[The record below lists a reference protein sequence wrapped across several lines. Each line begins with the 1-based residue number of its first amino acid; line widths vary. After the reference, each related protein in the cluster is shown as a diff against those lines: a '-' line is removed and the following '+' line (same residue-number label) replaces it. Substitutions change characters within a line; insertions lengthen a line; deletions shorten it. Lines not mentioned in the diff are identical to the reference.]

1 MQIDI
6 VFLKIVFE
14 NIPKNY
20 VFFVYSLVVGNK
32 IRNNLCCL
40 IFEKNFHP
48 KRLDIHINTIP
59 TPVLC
64 GKCVLFF
71 LFFSYFEICTIISY
85 IFDYYRLFKR

>member
-48 KRLDIHINTIP
+48 KRLDVHMNTIHQY
-59 TPVLC
+59 C
-64 GKCVLFF
+64 CVVNVYWFFFF
-71 LFFSYFEICTIISY
+71 LFWNMY
-85 IFDYYRLFKR
+85 

>member
-48 KRLDIHINTIP
+48 KRLDVHMNTIHQY
-59 TPVLC
+59 
-64 GKCVLFF
+64 CVVNVYWF
-71 LFFSYFEICTIISY
+71 FFSYFEICTNIISD